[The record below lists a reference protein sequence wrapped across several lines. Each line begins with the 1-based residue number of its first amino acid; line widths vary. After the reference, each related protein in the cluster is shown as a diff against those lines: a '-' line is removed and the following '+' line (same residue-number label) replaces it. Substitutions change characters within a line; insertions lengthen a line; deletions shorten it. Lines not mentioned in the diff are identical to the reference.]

1 MLSKFAMVTIG
12 AGSLVKAEERAYHGY
27 MNKAEMSP
35 NVDCSNYNG
44 NVGCTSG
51 S

>member
-1 MLSKFAMVTIG
+1 MLSKFAMSTLA

-27 MNKAEMSP
+27 MKSPETSP
-35 NVDCSNYNG
+35 NVECSNYNG

-51 S
+51 T

>member
-1 MLSKFAMVTIG
+1 MLSKFAMTAFG

-27 MNKAEMSP
+27 MNKAESSP

>member
-1 MLSKFAMVTIG
+1 MLSKFAIASIG
-12 AGSLVKAEERAYHGY
+12 ARSLVKAEERAYHGY
-27 MNKAEMSP
+27 INKFELSP
-35 NVDCSNYNG
+35 NADCSNYNG